1 MIKFSFILS
10 LGLTAGV
17 MASAQVKTIPAAEA
31 AKHVGDSVTICD
43 KVYSARWLESAKNQP
58 TFLNLGEA
66 YPNQL
71 LTVVI
76 WEDVRKSLGYKPEE
90 KLMDKKVCVT
100 GKIEEYRGKPQII
113 LHQPAQL
120 KEE

>member
-1 MIKFSFILS
+1 MFKLSFLLT
-10 LGLTAGV
+10 LGLTAGI
-17 MASAQVKTIPAAEA
+17 MASAQVKTIPAADA

-43 KVYSARWLESAKNQP
+43 KVYSARWLENAKNQP

-100 GKIEEYRGKPQII
+100 GKIEEFRGKPQIV

>member
-1 MIKFSFILS
+1 MLKLFFL
-10 LGLTAGV
+10 LGLGLSAGI
-17 MASAQVKTIPAAEA
+17 MASAQVRTIPAADA
-31 AKHVGDSVTICD
+31 AKHVGDSVTVCD
-43 KVYSARWLESAKNQP
+43 KVYSARWLENAKNQP

-76 WEDVRKSLGYKPEE
+76 WENVRKSFGYKPEE

-100 GKIEEYRGKPQII
+100 GKIEEFRGKPQIV
-113 LHQPAQL
+113 LHQAAQL

>member
-1 MIKFSFILS
+1 MLKFSFL
-10 LGLTAGV
+10 LGLVLSAGV
-17 MASAQVKTIPAAEA
+17 VASAQVRTIPAADA

-43 KVYSARWLESAKNQP
+43 KVYSARWLENAKNQP
-58 TFLNLGEA
+58 TFLNLGET

-100 GKIEEYRGKPQII
+100 GKIEEFRGKPQIV

>member
-1 MIKFSFILS
+1 MFKYYFLLT
-10 LGLTAGV
+10 LGLSAGIV
-17 MASAQVKTIPAAEA
+17 ASAQVKTIPAADA
-31 AKHVGDSVTICD
+31 AKHAGDSVTICD
-43 KVYSARWLESAKNQP
+43 KVYSARWLENAKNQP

-71 LTVVI
+71 LTIVI
-76 WEDVRKSLGYKPEE
+76 WEDVRQRLGYKPEE
-90 KLMDKKVCVT
+90 KLLDKKVCVT
-100 GKIEEYRGKPQII
+100 GKIEEFRGKPQIV